1 MKSVPM
7 QRRGTDCCDRSR
19 GYALPK
25 VWRLRSHERNHG
37 PLRRITMVSVFGMLV
52 AKKLNE
58 LETKGLAIRDK
69 YCVC

>member
-1 MKSVPM
+1 
-7 QRRGTDCCDRSR
+7 
-19 GYALPK
+19 
-25 VWRLRSHERNHG
+25 
-37 PLRRITMVSVFGMLV
+37 MVSVFGMLV